1 MAADGGRHPLEDGC
15 PPLWASG
22 WGQDQ
27 YGVFVTFA
35 VGRVEQR
42 LRWIRP
48 GSFLMGSPEGEE
60 GRWSDEGP
68 QHQVRITRGFWL
80 GDTPVTQAMW
90 EAVMGENPS
99 EFKGDPQRP
108 VETVSWEDCQ
118 RFREAL
124 DVHVPG
130 LGARLPTE
138 AEWEYACRARTT
150 TARYSGVL
158 EVNGEPASLD
168 DIAWYWENSG
178 KETHPVGQKLANAWG
193 LHDTLGNVWE
203 WCMDCADV
211 TDGELG
217 GYASE
222 PQQDPSGPATGVGR
236 VSRGGAWN
244 NDAGHVRAAY
254 RIAYPPGAR
263 NDDLGLRLARDQ

>member
-90 EAVMGENPS
+90 EAVTGENPS

-118 RFREAL
+118 RFCAAL
-124 DVHVPG
+124 DEHVPG

-138 AEWEYACRARTT
+138 AEWEYACRARTR
-150 TARYSGVL
+150 TARYSDVL

-203 WCMDCADV
+203 WCMDSMRK
-211 TDGELG
+211 
-217 GYASE
+217 YSSE
-222 PQQDPSGPATGVGR
+222 AQQDPGR
-236 VSRGGAWN
+236 HASSAAAGESRVYRGGAWSYG
-244 NDAGHVRAAY
+244 AGNVRAAS
-254 RIAYPPGAR
+254 RSADDPGAR
-263 NDDLGLRLARDQ
+263 IDALGLRLARDQEVR